1 MFTLNPNLN
10 ADEWHS
16 YTRYLALCIYDTH
29 TSPVGFAEFKDTLLN
44 DAEWNPEGVDTY
56 ITLGVSTKPQAAVAT
71 PSLVVAATGCKTHHA
86 IELQEKGAPRVH
98 PTLAIQNK
106 QVTYNGETKTLAA
119 WSAIVGISVES
130 IVRRYTKSPHDLA
143 YVMRQ
148 RYARKV

>member
-29 TSPVGFAEFKDTLLN
+29 ISPVGFEEFKDTLLN

-71 PSLVVAATGCKTHHA
+71 PSLVVAATGCKVHRA
-86 IELQEKGAPRVH
+86 IALQANNTARAY

-119 WSAIVGISVES
+119 WSVVVGISIES

-148 RYARKV
+148 RYARQV